1 MDHSSGSGTIDN
13 TETSL
18 LITVEPDVI
27 SEPTDLSRRMTY
39 WQIKSVILHSQIK
52 GNKSVLIEIMDPISP
67 GPTGQGQLL
76 PYCGIRRLACGVHP
90 STIDFFLTA
99 DQNLTKDDSHRL
111 DTNAAK
117 TAQHVSTTGGVQM

>member
-1 MDHSSGSGTIDN
+1 MVFLAKYSSVFISWTIAVDREQL
-13 TETSL
+13 T
-18 LITVEPDVI
+18 I
-27 SEPTDLSRRMTY
+27 
-39 WQIKSVILHSQIK
+39 QIKSVILHSQIK